1 MKKLNIILITFIFIS
16 CGSQKKAIRDYSNY
30 SINDLNTKKTSL
42 ELESNYELVNHYLE
56 QIERGD
62 ITHMALTKIDNG
74 IVKPYWENESELK
87 KYYNN
92 WKDASSKVSAF
103 ENKYAPEL
111 IELSNQFRR
120 GKVENEKYFR
130 LNRESRARL
139 REEYPYEYPKL
150 SDDHVSSLKTMW
162 KQTGRFMLEDYRKKG
177 KLFPTYWIPENAREN
192 SKKTKRYKAINKQ
205 LLTVENELNKKKLP
219 S

>member
-1 MKKLNIILITFIFIS
+1 MKKLIIILITFIFIS
-16 CGSQKKAIRDYSNY
+16 CGSQKKAIIDYSNY

-87 KYYNN
+87 KYYYN

-111 IELSNQFRR
+111 IELSNQFRK
-120 GKVENEKYFR
+120 GEIENEKYYR

-139 REEYPYEYPKL
+139 RKVYPYEYPKL

-177 KLFPTYWIPENAREN
+177 KLFPTYWIPENDREN
-192 SKKTKRYKAINKQ
+192 SKKTKKYKAINQ
-205 LLTVENELNKKKLP
+205 ELLIVENELNKRN
-219 S
+219 